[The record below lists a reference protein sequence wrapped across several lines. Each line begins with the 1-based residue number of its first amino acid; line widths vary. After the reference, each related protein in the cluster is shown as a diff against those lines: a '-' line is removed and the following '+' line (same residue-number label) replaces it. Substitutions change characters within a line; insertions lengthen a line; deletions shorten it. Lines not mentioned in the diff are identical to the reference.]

1 MSKVIHFMFVI
12 FLSLMVTSSC
22 ALVSNQTTVENVS
35 NQTTVENK
43 TAEFY
48 CASNKLKEII
58 NELITVISLCS
69 KHVFE

>member
-12 FLSLMVTSSC
+12 FLSLMVTSSYP
-22 ALVSNQTTVENVS
+22 VSNQTTVENVS

-48 CASNKLKEII
+48 CVSIKLKDII
-58 NELITVISLCS
+58 NDLIEVISLCS
-69 KHVFE
+69 KYVFE